1 MSAFKPFTTA
11 DVIVSPFKVNKS
23 FSFEGLASLTG
34 SGIDVFEG
42 ENNGLILAEIELYD
56 EDEKFKIP
64 SWIGLEVSDDIR
76 YYNSQLIKS
85 PFTAW

>member
-42 ENNGLILAEIELYD
+42 ENTLPLAFNIASDSTGYIAPQGLQDQLQQDILLL
-56 EDEKFKIP
+56 KI
-64 SWIGLEVSDDIR
+64 
-76 YYNSQLIKS
+76 N
-85 PFTAW
+85 F